1 MFGIGAFELL
11 FILFLGI
18 VLLGPKRIPVLAENL
33 GKALREFN
41 KAKNSFL
48 NEINNDPKGDC
59 SNDVPHEVPLVY
71 QDRDKKN
78 N

>member
-18 VLLGPKRIPVLAENL
+18 VLLGPKRIPVVAQNL

-48 NEINNDPKGDC
+48 NEINNDTSGDC
-59 SNDVPHEVPLVY
+59 AKDVPHDVPSVY
-71 QDRDKKN
+71 QDSDNKN
-78 N
+78 

>member
-48 NEINNDPKGDC
+48 NEINNDTSGDC
-59 SNDVPHEVPLVY
+59 AKEVSHEVPSVY
-71 QDRDKKN
+71 QDSDNKN
-78 N
+78 

>member
-11 FILFLGI
+11 FILFLGVVI
-18 VLLGPKRIPVLAENL
+18 LGPKRIPILAENL

-48 NEINNDPKGDC
+48 DEINADKKGDLQ
-59 SNDVPHEVPLVY
+59 NDVSHDVPLVY
-71 QDRDKKN
+71 QDKDHN

>member
-11 FILFLGI
+11 FILFLGVVI
-18 VLLGPKRIPVLAENL
+18 LGPTRIPVIAENL

-48 NEINNDPKGDC
+48 NEINEDKKGEVPCDI
-59 SNDVPHEVPLVY
+59 PHEIPSVY
-71 QDRDKKN
+71 QNKDNEK
-78 N
+78 